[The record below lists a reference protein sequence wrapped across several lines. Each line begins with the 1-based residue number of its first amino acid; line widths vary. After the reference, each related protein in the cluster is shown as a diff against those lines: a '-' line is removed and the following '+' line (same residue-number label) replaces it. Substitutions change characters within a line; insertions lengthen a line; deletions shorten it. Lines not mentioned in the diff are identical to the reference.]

1 MLDVGACVM
10 PRQISQAVD
19 CFLPGSAQAGKNL
32 VSQLRAVGA
41 ELGDFTREPRGLARR
56 IEDPIGGLQL
66 EVTGVCGTRMS
77 TQQRADSVQDLDVM
91 VVDTH
96 RDLGV
101 ERNTSRVARGRPPA
115 GSSVAAS
122 LGPWHG
128 STGRGR
134 DRGRDEGRSREA
146 DCRSYPSNLSFAPID
161 FETTTQREGLANAGF
176 DFNVLTFFA
185 LLGVT
190 QYLTNDAIEMIFQFV
205 ESTPAGSELVFEFI
219 VPDEL
224 MPPKEAAVFAAAAR
238 LSAERGEPW
247 LARLQPGELRAML
260 DALGFAQVTH
270 CTPEAAT
277 VRMR

>member
-1 MLDVGACVM
+1 MK
-10 PRQISQAVD
+10 RQ
-19 CFLPGSAQAGKNL
+19 C
-32 VSQLRAVGA
+32 
-41 ELGDFTREPRGLARR
+41 LA
-56 IEDPIGGLQL
+56 
-66 EVTGVCGTRMS
+66 TG
-77 TQQRADSVQDLDVM
+77 
-91 VVDTH
+91 
-96 RDLGV
+96 
-101 ERNTSRVARGRPPA
+101 NI
-115 GSSVAAS
+115 
-122 LGPWHG
+122 
-128 STGRGR
+128 
-134 DRGRDEGRSREA
+134 
-146 DCRSYPSNLSFAPID
+146 SYPSNLSFAPID

-270 CTPEAAT
+270 FTPEAANK
-277 VRMR
+277 RYFSDREDALAAWSAAQMMRAIV